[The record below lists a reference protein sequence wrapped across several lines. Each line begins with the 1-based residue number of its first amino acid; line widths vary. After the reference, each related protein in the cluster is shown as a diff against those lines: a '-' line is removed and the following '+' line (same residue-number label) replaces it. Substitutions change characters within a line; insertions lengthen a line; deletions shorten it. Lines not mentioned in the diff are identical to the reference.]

1 MRKNKNLKVLLKRS
15 ILGSFISLL
24 LFIGSVPAEQY
35 PFPSD
40 VEEPGIALCDDDPNP
55 TKDTIGGN

>member
-1 MRKNKNLKVLLKRS
+1 MRKNKNLKVLLKKS

-24 LFIGSVPAEQY
+24 LFIGSVPGEQY

-40 VEEPGIALCDDDPNP
+40 AEEPSIALCNDEPKP
-55 TKDTIGGN
+55 TKDTIKN